1 MKSPFSTA
9 IAITIGV
16 MILLGYF
23 ITTPLIQNVRLFLIE
38 WAIILGGIATLV
50 SILNMIRVHWRKV
63 RSKDFYSVVVILA
76 FLITLVAGI
85 LLSPSNKQFQN
96 VVTYIQIPVEATL
109 MGILTFSLMFATI
122 RLFKIN
128 KGIMGVIFLVSTL
141 VFLLISSIFLTSTFK
156 IPGIELILS
165 ALQTLPLAGA
175 RGILLGVALGG
186 IIAGIRVLIGVD
198 RPYRG

>member
-23 ITTPLIQNVRLFLIE
+23 IPTPLIQNIRRYLIE

-50 SILNMIRVHWRKV
+50 GILNMIRVHWRKV

-109 MGILTFSLMFATI
+109 MGILTFSLMFAAI
-122 RLFKIN
+122 RLFKVK

-141 VFLLISSIFLTSTFK
+141 IFLLISSSFLTSTLK

-186 IIAGIRVLIGVD
+186 IIAGVRVLIGVD